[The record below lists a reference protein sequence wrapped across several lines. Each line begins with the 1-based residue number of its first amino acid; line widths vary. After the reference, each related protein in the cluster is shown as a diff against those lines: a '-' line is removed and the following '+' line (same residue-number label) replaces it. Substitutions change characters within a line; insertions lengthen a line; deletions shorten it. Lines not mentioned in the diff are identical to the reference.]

1 MIGCKPLTPTE
12 VAAIAKHL
20 SCARDR
26 CLFILGLR
34 TGLRISEL
42 LSLKVSNVF
51 STGSLM
57 QCIYIERRNTKG
69 KTAGRSIALH
79 NDAREAIA
87 SLLATWDHSPGDWL
101 FQSFR
106 TPNKPLDRV
115 MAYRI
120 LREATDKAKIAG
132 KVATHSMRKTFAER
146 MYTKLD
152 KDLLKLQ
159 KALGHRDVNS
169 TIAYLSFNQQDIDD
183 AILSD

>member
-1 MIGCKPLTPTE
+1 
-12 VAAIAKHL
+12 
-20 SCARDR
+20 
-26 CLFILGLR
+26 
-34 TGLRISEL
+34 
-42 LSLKVSNVF
+42 
-51 STGSLM
+51 
-57 QCIYIERRNTKG
+57 
-69 KTAGRSIALH
+69 
-79 NDAREAIA
+79 
-87 SLLATWDHSPGDWL
+87 
-101 FQSFR
+101 
-106 TPNKPLDRV
+106 